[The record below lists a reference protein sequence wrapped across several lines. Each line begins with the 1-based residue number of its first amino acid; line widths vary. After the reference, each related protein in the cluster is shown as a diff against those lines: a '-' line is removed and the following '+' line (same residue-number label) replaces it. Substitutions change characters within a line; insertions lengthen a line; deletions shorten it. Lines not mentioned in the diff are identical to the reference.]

1 MSLIQEQSLKI
12 AASVIK
18 DFGKFGFLYSV
29 RMACAEPNN
38 RLAIFSPERMIVCH
52 TTCFIEMLSGL
63 FVNFSMRLLIFSS
76 HRRIISIEK

>member
-1 MSLIQEQSLKI
+1 MILIQEQNQKI

-18 DFGKFGFLYSV
+18 DFGRFGFLYSV

-38 RLAIFSPERMIVCH
+38 RLTIFSPGRVVVCH

>member
-29 RMACAEPNN
+29 RMACAKTND
-38 RLAIFSPERMIVCH
+38 RLADTFYTLTGTGGV
-52 TTCFIEMLSGL
+52 
-63 FVNFSMRLLIFSS
+63 
-76 HRRIISIEK
+76 